1 MFVRLRDWSER
12 QRSQSEVVRSLQPQ
26 MFAIPGM
33 LAFPIEPPPLGQ
45 MSFNQKVRFVVQ
57 SPNLEELGEF
67 SGQLVAKLRQNPKLM
82 NVDSD
87 LRIDKPE
94 LRVRVDRNKAAD
106 LGVSVRDIATT
117 LQVLFGGQ
125 DVTRFKRG
133 GEQYDVIVQLA
144 RESRDTPQSLGNVYV
159 RSGNINGGANP
170 LVQLH
175 NLIEAQA
182 TVGPSRI
189 SHYNRM
195 RSAIIGA
202 NLAPGVTLDEALDE
216 IDRVAAETLPPSFTT
231 ALAGESKEFRESQL
245 NLGFTFGL
253 ALLFVY
259 MVLAAQYESF
269 IHPFTILLA
278 VPLAVLGAM
287 ITLAAAKMSLNLFSV
302 IGLIILIGLST
313 KNSILL
319 VDFANQL
326 RARGLSIFDA
336 TIQAGAVR
344 LRPILMTAITT
355 IFGAL
360 PIALAWGAGSQ
371 SRRPLGMAVVG
382 GMAVATVLTLFVVP
396 VAHTLMMQLA
406 DKLRG
411 KR

>member
-1 MFVRLRDWSER
+1 M
-12 QRSQSEVVRSLQPQ
+12 
-26 MFAIPGM
+26 
-33 LAFPIEPPPLGQ
+33 
-45 MSFNQKVRFVVQ
+45 
-57 SPNLEELGEF
+57 
-67 SGQLVAKLRQNPKLM
+67 LM

-144 RESRDTPQSLGNVYV
+144 RDSRDTPQSLGNVYL
-159 RSGNINGGANP
+159 RSGNNTGGESP

-175 NLIEAQA
+175 NLVEAQA

-287 ITLAAAKMSLNLFSV
+287 ITLAAANMSLNLFSV

-396 VAHTLMMQLA
+396 VAHTLMLQLA
-406 DKLRG
+406 EKLRG
-411 KR
+411 RR